1 MKVSTKI
8 DAIIDIFEENDFMVH
23 LLKEGGV
30 LCADIETWTTEG
42 VNMIHSLVPFT
53 VEEFERTVDDFDV
66 DTEIDRHRQDKR
78 YRDDFSITGSLKD
91 FEEYHTRLKELLKW
105 FKSCEKTGEDK

>member
-78 YRDDFSITGSLKD
+78 YRDDFSITRSLKD
-91 FEEYHTRLKELLKW
+91 FEEYHTKLKDVLTQLNAA
-105 FKSCEKTGEDK
+105 EKPGRKK